1 MPQNYTGRILVILA
15 VVLAFL
21 WAIFPKPLDLFRSDL
36 SWGEKMNLKPG
47 IDMQGGTSLL
57 YEIKPPEGEEGAATT
72 YRGGLA
78 EEVMTAL
85 KRRVDPNGV
94 SSLIWRPHGDT
105 RLEIQMPATAKSQQA
120 EALGQELNAAREA
133 LEQTN
138 VTPGEVTAAVE
149 RSPDAATRERE
160 LARLAGGSAART
172 AVFAELTAAWDK
184 LQQARA
190 AQDAVAA
197 ADAQEAYAKAR
208 ARIEET
214 NLRPGDL
221 EAALELRQPDRQTRL
236 EAIRKAAADFPARQ
250 AALDKYVASFDAF
263 AKVRD
268 EIDDVADLKRKLRGA
283 GVLEFHILAE
293 DAAPAQVEAMRQR
306 ITAEGPRSRAGDEMK
321 WFEVEDRQR
330 LEELDR
336 QNKDRAK
343 QGLPAITELSFF
355 QGVPAATYNGKT
367 YALAWITKEKSMDHR
382 AGTTQWALRGA
393 RKGTGELGEA
403 IVHFSFDPVG
413 GQLFGDLSGSNINRP
428 LAMIL
433 DQKIISAPNLRAR
446 ITDSGIIEGNF
457 TPDDIDYLVNT
468 LNAGSLKAQ
477 LADEP
482 ISERT
487 VGPQLGAD
495 NLRRGLI
502 ACLFGLVVVAV
513 FLTGYYYLSGVVAT
527 VAVLLNMVIIL
538 GAMALFNATFTLPS
552 IAGIVLTIGM
562 AVDANV
568 LIFERLREEQVRGL
582 SLRMALRNAYDRAF
596 SAILDGN
603 VTTGITAAVLYIFG
617 SEEVKGFGLTLL
629 IGIFASLFT
638 ALFVTKTIFGILIDR
653 FEIRRLGSLPLTY
666 PRWDR
671 ALRPDVDWMGK
682 AWIAYAFSGVV
693 IVLGLTAFGVRLAQG
708 RMLDV
713 EFTKGTSVQFDLVEP
728 MEQDEVRELFDEQS
742 RKTPDALPSPQVVTS
757 GGGNVSYEVITPNES
772 AAQVRQA
779 VVDALG
785 GRLKV
790 EQPSSFA
797 NVGASLD
804 AAMAAGAVVPIEGG
818 MQEVAGLAIDQ
829 QDLLAKHVGGAAIVL
844 KNLRPPLPAAEVK
857 TRIQRQRLQAESNA
871 PGAGYRAF
879 DVVDAPGRGPEGEN
893 TVVVLVSD
901 PAFPH
906 DADPLKLQQW
916 KDGVAAPMWQT
927 VNDAVNKA
935 AELQRV
941 TNFDAQ
947 VAGETQ
953 RDAFIAM
960 FLSILFIMAYIWV
973 RFGNL
978 KYGTATVV
986 ALLHDTLFVLAAV
999 GLAHYLAELSV
1010 FRDLLLIEPFR
1021 LNLTMVAAILTVMGY
1036 SMNDTV
1042 VVFDR
1047 IRENRGRLGVVS
1059 RQVINDSINQTL
1071 SRTLLTGGTT
1081 LLTILVMYVWGGS
1094 GIHGFTFALFIGI
1107 IVGTYSSI
1115 MIAAPILLFG
1125 QGRDTG
1131 GERRSSQEVRKTD
1144 RPAAKLEGV
1153 GAS

>member
-15 VVLAFL
+15 VVLAAL
-21 WAIFPKPLDLFRSDL
+21 WAIFPNPALLFRGDL
-36 SWGEKMNLKPG
+36 SLGEKMNLKPG

-57 YEIKPPEGEEGAATT
+57 YEIKPPEGDEDGPTQ

-85 KRRVDPNGV
+85 KRRVDPQGV
-94 SSLIWRPHGDT
+94 EGYIWRPHGDT
-105 RLEIQMPATAKSQQA
+105 RLEIQKPASGKSRQA
-120 EALGQELNAAREA
+120 EEFGLALNTARDA
-133 LEQTN
+133 LEETN
-138 VTPGEVTAAVE
+138 VAPAEVVAAIE
-149 RSPDAATRERE
+149 RSAAPADRDRE
-160 LARLAGGSAART
+160 LARLAAGSKARE
-172 AVFAELTAAWDK
+172 AVFREMASAWDK
-184 LQQARA
+184 LRQARQ

-197 ADAQEAYAKAR
+197 ADARQAYDAAR
-208 ARIEET
+208 ARVEET
-214 NLRPGDL
+214 NLRPDVL
-221 EAALELRQPDRQTRL
+221 EAALELRPADRQARL
-236 EAIRKAAADFPARQ
+236 DAIRKAAADFPARQ
-250 AALDKYVASFDAF
+250 AALDQYVASFDRF
-263 AKVRD
+263 AQVRN

-283 GVLEFHILAE
+283 GVLEFHILAV
-293 DAAPAQVEAMRQR
+293 DASPAQVEEMTRRLQ
-306 ITAEGPRSRAGDEMK
+306 AEGPRAKAGDELK
-321 WFEVEDRQR
+321 WFEVEERER
-330 LEELDR
+330 GKMAGPTAE
-336 QNKDRAK
+336 
-343 QGLPAITELSFF
+343 
-355 QGVPAATYNGKT
+355 YNGKA
-367 YALAWITKEKSMDHR
+367 YALAWITPDRSMDHR
-382 AGTTQWALRGA
+382 AGSPQWGLRGA
-393 RKGTGELGEA
+393 RQGAGTMGEA
-403 IVHFSFDPVG
+403 VVNFSFDPVG
-413 GQLFGDLSGSNINRP
+413 GQLFGNLSGANVGKP
-428 LAMIL
+428 LAIVL
-433 DQKIISAPNLRAR
+433 DQKIISAPNLNER
-446 ITDSGIIEGNF
+446 IAGSGQISGGRGGFNADELS
-457 TPDDIDYLVNT
+457 YLVST

-495 NLRRGLI
+495 NLKRGLYS
-502 ACLFGLVVVAV
+502 CLFGLVVVAF
-513 FLTGYYYLSGVVAT
+513 FLVGYYYLSGVVAT
-527 VAVLLNMVIIL
+527 VAVLLNMVLIL

-582 SLRMALRNAYDRAF
+582 SIRMALRNAYDRAF

-638 ALFVTKTIFGILIDR
+638 ALFVTKTIFGVLIER

-666 PRWDR
+666 PKWDR
-671 ALRPDVDWMGK
+671 MLRPNIDWMSK
-682 AWIAYAFSGVV
+682 AWIAYAFSGTV
-693 IVLGLTAFGVRLAQG
+693 IVIGLAAFGARLAQG

-713 EFTKGTSVQFDLVEP
+713 EFTKGTSVQFDLVKP
-728 MEQDEVRELFDEQS
+728 MEQDEVRDLVEAQS
-742 RKTPDALPSPQVVTS
+742 RRTPDALPSPQVVTS
-757 GGGNVSYEVITPNES
+757 GGGDVSYEVITPNEK

-785 GRLKV
+785 PHLKV

-797 NVGASLD
+797 NVGADLEP
-804 AAMAAGAVVPIEGG
+804 ALKAGTIVPVEGAGQEIAGVDPAV
-818 MQEVAGLAIDQ
+818 LS
-829 QDLLAKHVGGAAIVL
+829 KHLSKHAGGAAIIL
-844 KNLRPPLPAAEVK
+844 KDLRPAISAKDVES
-857 TRIQRQRLQAESNA
+857 RIQRQRLQAEASGGA
-871 PGAGYRAF
+871 AAGYRAF
-879 DVVDAPGRGPEGEN
+879 DVVDAPGKSPEGAN

-906 DADPLKLQQW
+906 DPDPLKLQQW
-916 KDGVAAPMWQT
+916 KDAVVQPMWQT
-927 VNDAVNKA
+927 VNDGVNKA

-953 RDAFIAM
+953 RDAMIAM
-960 FLSILFIMAYIWV
+960 FLSILGIMAYIWV

-999 GLAHYLAELSV
+999 GIAHYLAELSF
-1010 FRDLLLIEPFR
+1010 FRNVLLIEPFR
-1021 LNLTMVAAILTVMGY
+1021 LNLTLVAAILTVMGY

-1059 RQVINDSINQTL
+1059 RRVVNDSINQTL

-1081 LLTILVMYVWGGS
+1081 ILTIFVMYVAGGS
-1094 GIHGFTFALFIGI
+1094 GIHGFTFALLVGI
-1107 IVGTYSSI
+1107 VVGTYSSI
-1115 MIAAPILLFG
+1115 AIASPILLFG

-1131 GERRSSQEVRKTD
+1131 GEGRPSQETRKAD
-1144 RPAAKLEGV
+1144 RPAEKLQGV
-1153 GAS
+1153 GAP